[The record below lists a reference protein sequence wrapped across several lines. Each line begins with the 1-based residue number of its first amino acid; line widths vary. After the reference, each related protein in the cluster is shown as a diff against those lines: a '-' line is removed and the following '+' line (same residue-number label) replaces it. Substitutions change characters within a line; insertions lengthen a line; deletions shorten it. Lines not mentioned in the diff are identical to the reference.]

1 MAAATDHPI
10 RANLPDAPGEVAA
23 PRSALSLDGVSMVF
37 SRGEARVH
45 ALDRISLEVRDGE
58 FIAIVGPS
66 GCGKSTL
73 LKLVTGLR
81 APTGG
86 RIAVYGREVARPR
99 GDVGIVFQ
107 NPVLLPWRTIADN
120 VTLPVTVLKLDAAQG
135 RARAQE
141 LLDLVGL
148 KGFERAY
155 PGELSGGMQQRAAI
169 ARALVYDAPLL
180 LMDEPFGALDALTR
194 EQMSLELQRIWGA
207 SRKTVLF
214 ITHSISEAVVLAD
227 RIVVMSPRPGR
238 VLAVL
243 DNPAP
248 RMRSLDDILSPE
260 FGRLVREIRAL
271 LGSYVGSG
279 ENHVQR
285 AEF

>member
-1 MAAATDHPI
+1 MAADADLV
-10 RANLPDAPGEVAA
+10 RANAPGAAVEAA
-23 PRSALSLDGVSMVF
+23 PPGSALSLDGVSMVF
-37 SRGEARVH
+37 ARGEARVH
-45 ALDRISLEVRDGE
+45 ALDRVSLEVRDGE
-58 FIAIVGPS
+58 FIALVGPS

-81 APTGG
+81 APTVG
-86 RIAVYGREVARPR
+86 RIAVYGRQVARPR

-120 VTLPVTVLKLDAAQG
+120 VTLPVTVLRLDAERG

-148 KGFERAY
+148 RGFERAY
-155 PGELSGGMQQRAAI
+155 PSELSGGMQQRAAI

-194 EQMSLELQRIWGA
+194 EQMSLELQRIWSA

-214 ITHSISEAVVLAD
+214 ITHSISEAVFLAD

-238 VLAVL
+238 ILTVL

-260 FGRLVREIRAL
+260 FGRLVREIRGL
-271 LGSYVGSG
+271 LGSYVGYG
-279 ENHVQR
+279 EGHVQP
-285 AEF
+285 AEL